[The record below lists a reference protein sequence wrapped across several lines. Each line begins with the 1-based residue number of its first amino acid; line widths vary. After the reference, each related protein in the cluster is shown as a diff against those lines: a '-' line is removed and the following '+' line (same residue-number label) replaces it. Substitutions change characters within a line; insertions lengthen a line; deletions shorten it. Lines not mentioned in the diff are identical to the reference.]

1 MTDRFILWGS
11 WMPTTDRELEWV
23 YVDGCEFTQLCS
35 HCLLKHTLIHTLIHT
50 LTHARAHSH
59 THTLSTFH
67 LSEWRSNCRLSR
79 KWLLFNS
86 AADLNPPTPPFFIC
100 LKTTP
105 KDFPLYKIP
114 RSSAP
119 APDWLTADIL
129 LDVVKA
135 PKGDNPHPERESSY
149 SSYLRSWLTFFSVR
163 LINFHDMSS
172 IKSVNITHTD
182 THSQQCVRIKGE
194 EELKVFIRWVKYLRP
209 LKSSRFS
216 ALSESQLIWVRLYC
230 E

>member
-1 MTDRFILWGS
+1 MS
-11 WMPTTDRELEWV
+11 ATDRELEWV

-35 HCLLKHTLIHTLIHT
+35 HCLLKHTLIHTLT
-50 LTHARAHSH
+50 H
-59 THTLSTFH
+59 THFLSTFH

-135 PKGDNPHPERESSY
+135 PKGDNPHPDRESSY

-163 LINFHDMSS
+163 LINFHDTSS
-172 IKSVNITHTD
+172 IKSVNITHTH
-182 THSQQCVRIKGE
+182 THTLSSVWGS
-194 EELKVFIRWVKYLRP
+194 KVKKNSKSLSRWVKYLRP
-209 LKSSRFS
+209 LESSRFSGFSRYSKFSRFS
-216 ALSESQLIWVRLYC
+216 ALSESQPIWVRLYC